1 MVRRTKFNRYL
12 IIQQG
17 THVWGVRFSRFVHGL
32 SVVGSHV
39 CYVDRVLVALAVI
52 DSVAAPMVCLA

>member
-17 THVWGVRFSRFVHGL
+17 THVWSVHFSRLVLSL

-39 CYVDRVLVALAVI
+39 CYVDQVLVALAMV
-52 DSVAAPMVCLA
+52 DDVAAPMVC